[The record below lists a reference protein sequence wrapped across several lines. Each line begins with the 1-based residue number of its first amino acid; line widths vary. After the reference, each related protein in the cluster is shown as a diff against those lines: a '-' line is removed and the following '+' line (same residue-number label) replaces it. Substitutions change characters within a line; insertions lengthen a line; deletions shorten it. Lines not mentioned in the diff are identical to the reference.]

1 VEIVI
6 SHCREPLDEHLGQ
19 LCQRIMASGFTIV
32 NVTIYTKCGEQ
43 PWRLPWPSPDVERG
57 RDDSAGQSETPP
69 VVTAT
74 FGEGKPVDQW
84 SDKEYSTHARRLSHV
99 VVLPNVGRC
108 DHSYAHHFAS
118 MPSEGPPLLLL
129 TKDTDIA
136 QRFHQ
141 PMNVMTPPRLDSAL
155 QVAALHGFG
164 CATTYTSGSAYFL
177 WDKIIRHSVPCH
189 SQDSA
194 IATNATI
201 SSLRK
206 VNDCMT
212 HKKGFQ
218 APTRP
223 LGRWAESVGLNAS
236 TTQAIAPVCVGGS
249 FAVSRVAAQRA
260 PLNFGWGPVA
270 RALGRG
276 DNIEEGHF
284 MERLWAMLL
293 SGSLPFPLQR
303 RLVCAS
309 TAWAWRKMPPSNLPL
324 PISGQLRHCRC
335 SRLEEAMAN
344 SESIGSCIRKL
355 TPVSITFYPLAA
367 PAADEDLPGTSVEY
381 TVVYAT

>member
-6 SHCREPLDEHLGQ
+6 SHCRDPLDEHLGQ
-19 LCQRIMASGFTIV
+19 LSRRIVASGFEIV
-32 NVTIYTKCGEQ
+32 NITIYTKCGEQ
-43 PWRLPWPSPDVERG
+43 PWRSPGVSESA
-57 RDDSAGQSETPP
+57 RDDNAGRIDATP
-69 VVTAT
+69 VVTDT
-74 FGEGKPVDQW
+74 LGGRKPVNQW
-84 SDKEYSTHARRLSHV
+84 SDEEYSAHARRLSHV

-118 MPSEGPPLLLL
+118 MPTNGPPLLLL
-129 TKDTDIA
+129 TKDSDIA

-141 PMNVMTPPRLDSAL
+141 PLNVMTPPQLDSAL

-164 CATTYTSGSAYFL
+164 CATMYTSGSAYFL
-177 WDKIIRHSVPCH
+177 WDKIIRHSVTCH

-194 IATNATI
+194 FASNASI
-201 SSLRK
+201 SRLSK
-206 VNDCMT
+206 VNDCMA
-212 HKKGFQ
+212 HNKGFQ

-249 FAVSRVAAQRA
+249 FAVSRLAVQRA

-293 SGSLPFPLQR
+293 SSSLPFPLQR

-309 TAWAWRKMPPSNLPL
+309 TAWAWRKMPPSSLPL

-355 TPVSITFYPLAA
+355 TPVSITLYPLGAGVDGDV
-367 PAADEDLPGTSVEY
+367 PEPPLYRTSVI
-381 TVVYAT
+381 YAT